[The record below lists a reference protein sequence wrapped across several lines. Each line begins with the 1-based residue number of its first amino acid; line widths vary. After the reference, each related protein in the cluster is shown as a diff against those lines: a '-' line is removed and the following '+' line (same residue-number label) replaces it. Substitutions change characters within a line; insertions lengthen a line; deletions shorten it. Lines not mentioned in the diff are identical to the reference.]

1 MQLVFRCANDT
12 LVTDITS
19 ALAIPS
25 AARNL
30 IAAEFIALI
39 SILDVL
45 KADVQ
50 VGCAQ
55 VGRATCQ
62 ATLSTRFEGLRRSPG
77 VHIGVGSRNQASWGC
92 ALQPRSAHRPVLRAG
107 DTD

>member
-12 LVTDITS
+12 LVTDMTS
-19 ALAIPS
+19 APAIPS

-77 VHIGVGSRNQASWGC
+77 VQIGGPG
-92 ALQPRSAHRPVLRAG
+92 ALITPRVSNGLFALCEQ
-107 DTD
+107 